1 MNKNNKNH
9 ARTKLMLKIFGILLT
24 AAGVAFAAVGFAS
37 FFGSMGGG
45 GMPDKF
51 WCCFVGFPLLFVGI
65 SMLSFG
71 FRREI
76 TTYVKNESVPV
87 INEASEEAKPALRA
101 IGSALREG
109 MSEAEANNSVCS
121 VCRQKND
128 AAAKYCDNCGASLKK
143 ICPSCGNRTNPGA
156 KFCDNCG
163 TKL

>member
-1 MNKNNKNH
+1 MNKNGKNH

-24 AAGVAFAAVGFAS
+24 AAGVTFAAVGFAS

-51 WCCFVGFPLLFVGI
+51 WCCFVGFPLLFAGI

-87 INEASEEAKPALRA
+87 VNEAAEETKPALRA

-109 MSEAEANNSVCS
+109 MSEAEANTSVCS
-121 VCRQKND
+121 ACGQKNGAD
-128 AAAKYCDNCGASLKK
+128 AKFCGNCGAPLKK
-143 ICPSCGNRTNPGA
+143 ICPSCGKESDSA
-156 KFCDNCG
+156 SKFCDNCG